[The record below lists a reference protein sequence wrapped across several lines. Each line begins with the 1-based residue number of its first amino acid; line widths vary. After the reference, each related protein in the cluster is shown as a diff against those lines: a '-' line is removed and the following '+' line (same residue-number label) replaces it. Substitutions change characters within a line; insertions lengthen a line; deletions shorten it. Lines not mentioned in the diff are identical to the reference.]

1 MKLILYKAKSWLKAA
16 TLLPVC
22 LLLLNTALLAQ
33 SDSAAV
39 TTEQATPAKIKPVK
53 NTFQSIWL
61 SDNQTVMVPVKGTL
75 EMDIMHR
82 FGTWNKGYE
91 DFLGFFASSNIRL
104 GVNYVPIDKLNVGIG
119 FTKTTAAVIPQAS
132 TSSVSGPLWDGSLKY
147 SIITQTKGK
156 YPVSVSYY
164 VNASYNTKK
173 DVAKDIYKNW
183 SDRLSFFHQILIARK
198 ITEKL
203 SVQVAPSLSHHNAVN
218 GYYTKLNDSTLKINR
233 SMQFE
238 HFAVALSARYKLTN
252 VTSLMINYDQPITK
266 HPTKNPNPSVSFGV
280 EFNTS
285 SHSFQLFFTNYYYLN
300 PAINN
305 MYNSNNPFAYTDKST
320 DDPATTIDESTKVKG
335 GRFLIGFNITRLW
348 NY

>member
-1 MKLILYKAKSWLKAA
+1 MKHITYKVKSWLRAVSM
-16 TLLPVC
+16 LSVC
-22 LLLLNTALLAQ
+22 LLLLNTVLLAQ
-33 SDSAAV
+33 DEKADVPEKSTKV
-39 TTEQATPAKIKPVK
+39 KPVK
-53 NTFQSIWL
+53 NTFESVWI
-61 SDNQTVMVPVKGTL
+61 SDNQTVLVPVKGTM

-91 DFLGFFASSNIRL
+91 DFWGFFAPSNIRL
-104 GVNYVPIDKLNVGIG
+104 GVSYVPINKLNVGIG
-119 FTKTTAAVIPQAS
+119 FTKTSAAVVPQAS

-147 SIITQTKGK
+147 SVITQTKGK

-164 VNASYNTKK
+164 VNAAYNTKK
-173 DVAKDIYKNW
+173 DKNKDIYRYS
-183 SDRLSFFHQILIARK
+183 SDRLSYFHQLLIARK
-198 ITEKL
+198 VTDKFSI
-203 SVQVAPSLSHHNAVN
+203 QVAPSISHHNAVN
-218 GYYTKLNDSTLKINR
+218 GFYTKLNDSTLKINK
-233 SMQFE
+233 SMKFD

-252 VTSLMINYDQPITK
+252 VTSVMLNYDQPITK
-266 HPTKNPNPSVSFGV
+266 HATNNPNPSLSLGV

-305 MYNSNNPFAYTDKST
+305 LYNRNNPFTYTDKAIT
-320 DDPATTIDESTKVKG
+320 DDPATTTDESKVNG